1 MPRHA
6 GPGHGVGTR
15 QSRPSGWAVTG
26 LQAGSS
32 GRPSGPRLQG
42 LGAPPLMP
50 PPLKLTAREQEATQ
64 PPPQVDRLLL
74 ACLPHD
80 QSSAAEASLTF
91 SLSCFLHPHPSP
103 SPQAGRVLRG
113 PPMDAW
119 LKMRRMYV
127 EAQTLTTL
135 PACSEPDVTS
145 PLQPSVPTAQD
156 LQQGEAW
163 QGLHAQRGPPPLGR
177 EPPDESKGQTAR
189 VRAEAGGPGL
199 TFPRT
204 FLNTS
209 VTSAH
214 AAHCSHP
221 FPTWSLILETYGA
234 WTGRLWG
241 GGHRVTS
248 GHRCRG
254 QSRRSLGRG
263 LPL

>member
-1 MPRHA
+1 VPRHA

-64 PPPQVDRLLL
+64 LPPGGQASPRLPPTGSE
-74 ACLPHD
+74 C
-80 QSSAAEASLTF
+80 AAEASLTF

-103 SPQAGRVLRG
+103 SPQAGQVLRG
-113 PPMDAW
+113 PPMDAR

-177 EPPDESKGQTAR
+177 DPPDESKGQTAR
-189 VRAEAGGPGL
+189 VRAEAGSPGL

-221 FPTWSLILETYGA
+221 SPTWSLILET
-234 WTGRLWG
+234 
-241 GGHRVTS
+241 
-248 GHRCRG
+248 
-254 QSRRSLGRG
+254 
-263 LPL
+263 